1 MSKRK
6 SSPSPPAAP
15 ASLTYEQAVAE
26 LETLIDRMESG
37 ETPLEESLADYER
50 GVGLLKRCREII
62 TQAEQKIEYLK
73 AAARSDDDESADSDA
88 GATAPRDDMESD
100 QAEDDSNR

>member
-6 SSPSPPAAP
+6 ISPSTPAAP
-15 ASLTYEQAVAE
+15 AALTYEQAVAQ

-37 ETPLEESLADYER
+37 QTPLEESLADYER

-73 AAARSDDDESADSDA
+73 ASARSGETEPSEPTAPPESDDEDEAI
-88 GATAPRDDMESD
+88 R
-100 QAEDDSNR
+100 

>member
-6 SSPSPPAAP
+6 TSPTQPAAP
-15 ASLTYEQAVAE
+15 TALTYEQAVAE

-73 AAARSDDDESADSDA
+73 AAAQSGEG
-88 GATAPRDDMESD
+88 GATADPSDSDD
-100 QAEDDSNR
+100 EDEAAR